1 MFDLHWV
8 SFRPLSSP
16 VPIED
21 GMYATLEDEVM
32 EYLDP
37 SRDKAGRSL
46 GVITSFT
53 SGIWGFPKMVVFP
66 KWMV

>member
-1 MFDLHWV
+1 MVAHEDGMFDLHWV

-37 SRDKAGRSL
+37 SRDKAGRFL
-46 GVITSFT
+46 GT
-53 SGIWGFPKMVVFP
+53 
-66 KWMV
+66 